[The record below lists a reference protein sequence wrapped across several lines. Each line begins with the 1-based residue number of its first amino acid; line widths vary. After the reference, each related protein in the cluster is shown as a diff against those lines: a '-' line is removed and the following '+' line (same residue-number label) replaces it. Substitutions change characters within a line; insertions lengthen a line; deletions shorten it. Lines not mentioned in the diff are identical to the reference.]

1 MFVTRRGGT
10 EILLL
15 HRSPRQ
21 GSYWHVVAGG
31 VEPAESPSEAA
42 RRELHEETGLIAEV
56 SGSVEVVEYVYALT
70 EEPAERRSRYDP
82 SVVGVEVTCFSV
94 QAPDDWEPFLD
105 WAHGGHAGVICRQR
119 WRLCGGQQQHKRSD
133 NWSPLRA
140 NQHEATSERHN
151 VGAAPGES
159 DWSSKCSAMT
169 PDRQISARSQSDR
182 KVVPISGHAV
192 ASRSPNRRLRASSH
206 PFAPIAMRWRAWV
219 AHSMYSRSYRMP
231 HSSASDAQNAMPP

>member
-1 MFVTRRGGT
+1 MAEPKFFS
-10 EILLL
+10 L

-94 QAPDDWEPFLD
+94 QAPDDGSQLLD
-105 WAHGGHAGVICRQR
+105 WEHDGHR
-119 WRLCGGQQQHKRSD
+119 WCDLQTAVETCTPGQQQHKHSD
-133 NWSPLRA
+133 NWSPPRA

-151 VGAAPGES
+151 V
-159 DWSSKCSAMT
+159 
-169 PDRQISARSQSDR
+169 
-182 KVVPISGHAV
+182 
-192 ASRSPNRRLRASSH
+192 
-206 PFAPIAMRWRAWV
+206 
-219 AHSMYSRSYRMP
+219 
-231 HSSASDAQNAMPP
+231 